1 MECLI
6 LDNLSDTGDV
16 LHAWEVMEVLSSV
29 AGNLQGWSL
38 N

>member
-1 MECLI
+1 MECLV

-16 LHAWEVMEVLSSV
+16 LHPWEVMEVLSSV
-29 AGNLQGWSL
+29 AGNLQGWTL